1 MTMPVWLK
9 ATTLWLAILVLA
21 ILNGGFREMAL
32 IPALGNFTGMIVS
45 GVILSAC
52 IFIVALAAAPWI
64 GPLAPRQWL
73 SVGLFWLLL
82 TVVFEFGLGRFVQ
95 HKPWSELLDAYRFQG
110 GNIWPIVLL
119 VILLSPWLAA
129 RLRRLT

>member
-95 HKPWSELLDAYRFQG
+95 HKPWRELLDAYRFQG